1 MERTKHFDNLIIGA
15 GLSGIS
21 AAHYL
26 KKRCPGR
33 SFAILE
39 RRAGIGGT
47 WDLFKYP
54 GIRSDSDMH
63 TLGFA
68 FKPWVGAKAIADGS
82 DIMAY
87 LKETVE
93 ELALDEKVAFHR
105 TLVAADYDSAKA
117 IWALT
122 IRNEATSQTETWT
135 CRFLHLCS
143 GYFDYDEGHV
153 PTFEDQD
160 LFDGQ
165 IVHQQFWPEDLDY
178 AGKRVVVIGSGATA
192 ITVVPAMA
200 EKAGHVVML
209 QRTPSYV
216 VKLPAKDA
224 FANRLRKWLPSGMAY
239 AVTRW
244 RNVLA
249 NLISY
254 RLARRYPKQAK
265 SYLLKEM
272 GKHLP
277 REYVTQHFTPSYDPW
292 DQRVCV
298 VPDGDLF
305 KAITEKRA
313 SVVSDRIERFTKEG
327 IALTSGELLSAD
339 IIVLATGLKLNVFGG
354 ASLSLDSEAVVSG
367 DLVTYKGMM
376 FGGVP
381 NLAVTTGYTNSSWT
395 LKADLV
401 SEYIG
406 RLMVYMDERGY
417 VECAPVLDDPEMGR
431 ENAINFTSGY
441 VQRAAH
447 FLPKQGE
454 RWPWKLAQNYA
465 LDIRQLRF
473 GKLDDGVMR
482 FRRCRERVKSG
493 SREEADTVVSRPV
506 RP

>member
-1 MERTKHFDNLIIGA
+1 MKTVKHFDNLIIGA

-26 KKRCPGR
+26 QKRSPQR

-39 RRAGIGGT
+39 RRGGIGGT

-68 FKPWVGAKAIADGS
+68 FKPWVGAKAIADGP

-87 LKETVE
+87 LQETVD
-93 ELALDEKVAFHR
+93 ELALNEKIVFHR
-105 TLVAADYDSAKA
+105 TLVAADYDSARA
-117 IWALT
+117 IWTLVIQNETTAEAETLT
-122 IRNEATSQTETWT
+122 CN
-135 CRFLHLCS
+135 FLHLCS
-143 GYFDYDEGHV
+143 GYYDYGEGHA
-153 PTFEDQD
+153 PTFKGQD
-160 LFDGQ
+160 IFEGQ
-165 IVHQQFWPEDLDY
+165 VVHQQFWPENLDY

-200 EKAGHVVML
+200 ETADHVVML
-209 QRTPSYV
+209 QRTPAYV
-216 VKLPAKDA
+216 VELPAKDA
-224 FANRLRKWLPSGMAY
+224 FANRLRKWLPSGFAY

-254 RLARRYPKQAK
+254 RLARRYPQRAK

-272 GKHLP
+272 EKHLP
-277 REYVTQHFTPSYDPW
+277 REYIKQHFTPSYNPW

-305 KAITEKRA
+305 KAIRKKRA
-313 SVVSDRIERFTKEG
+313 SVVSDRIDHFTQDG
-327 IALTSGELLSAD
+327 ILLKSGEQLSAD

-354 ASLSLDSEAVVSG
+354 AQLSLDGEPVVSG

-406 RLMVYMDERGY
+406 RLMSYMDERQY
-417 VECAPVLDDPEMGR
+417 VECVPELDDPAMGR

-441 VQRAAH
+441 VQRASH
-447 FLPKQGE
+447 FLPKQGD

-473 GKLDDGVMR
+473 GKLNDGVMR
-482 FRRCRERVKSG
+482 FRRDGEQINSG
-493 SREEADTVVSRPV
+493 S
-506 RP
+506 

>member
-1 MERTKHFDNLIIGA
+1 MENTKHFDNLIVGA

-26 KKRCPGR
+26 QKRSPHR

-39 RRAGIGGT
+39 RRADIGGT

-68 FKPWVGAKAIADGS
+68 FKPWVGAKAIADGP

-87 LKETVE
+87 LHETVD
-93 ELALDEKVAFHR
+93 ELALREQIAFHR
-105 TLVAADYDSAKA
+105 SVLSADYDSARA
-117 IWALT
+117 IWTLA
-122 IRNEATSQTETWT
+122 IQNGITSQTETWT
-135 CRFLHLCS
+135 CNFLHLCS
-143 GYFDYDEGHV
+143 GYYDYDEGHT
-153 PTFEDQD
+153 PSFDGQD
-160 LFDGQ
+160 KFKGQ
-165 IVHQQFWPEDLDY
+165 IVHQQFWPQDLDY

-200 EKAGHVVML
+200 ETAGHVVML

-216 VKLPAKDA
+216 VKLEAKDA
-224 FANRLRKWLPSGMAY
+224 FANRLRKWLPGKLAY
-239 AVTRW
+239 ALTRW

-249 NLISY
+249 NLVSY
-254 RLARRYPKQAK
+254 RLARRYPERAK
-265 SYLLKEM
+265 KFLLKEM
-272 GKHLP
+272 RKHLP
-277 REYVTQHFTPSYDPW
+277 REIVTQHFTPSYDPW

-305 KAITEKRA
+305 TAIREKRA
-313 SVVSDRIERFTKEG
+313 SVVSDHIAHFTEDG
-327 IALTSGELLSAD
+327 IMLASGEMLHAD

-354 ASLSLDSEAVVSG
+354 AKLSRDGKPIVSG
-367 DLVTYKGMM
+367 DLMTYKGMM

-406 RLMVYMDERGY
+406 RLMTYMDKRQY
-417 VECAPVLDDPEMGR
+417 VECAPMLNDPNMDR

-441 VQRAAH
+441 VQRASH
-447 FLPKQGE
+447 FLPKQGS

-473 GKLDDGVMR
+473 GKLDDGVMQ
-482 FRRCRERVKSG
+482 FRQRAELT
-493 SREEADTVVSRPV
+493 EAVTKEKQAKQSVA
-506 RP
+506 

>member
-1 MERTKHFDNLIIGA
+1 MTSATRSAMENTKHFDNLIIGA

-21 AAHYL
+21 AAYYL
-26 KKRCPGR
+26 KKRSPRR

-39 RRAGIGGT
+39 RRDAIGGT

-68 FKPWVGAKAIADGS
+68 FKPWVGAKAIADGP
-82 DIMAY
+82 DILAY
-87 LKETVE
+87 LQETVD
-93 ELALDEKVAFHR
+93 ELALDEKIIFHHS
-105 TLVAADYDSAKA
+105 LISADYDSASAMWK
-117 IWALT
+117 LT
-122 IRNEATSQTETWT
+122 IQKAGASEAETWT
-135 CRFLHLCS
+135 CSFLHLCS
-143 GYFDYDEGHV
+143 GYYDYDEGHA
-153 PTFEDQD
+153 PAFEDQEA
-160 LFDGQ
+160 FEGQ
-165 IVHQQFWPEDLDY
+165 IVHQQFWPDDLDY
-178 AGKRVVVIGSGATA
+178 ADKSVVVIGSGATA

-200 EKAGHVVML
+200 KTAGHVVML

-224 FANRLRKWLPSGMAY
+224 FANRLRKWLPNRLSY
-239 AVTRW
+239 AITRW

-265 SYLLKEM
+265 DHLLKDM
-272 GKHLP
+272 QKHLP
-277 REYVTQHFTPSYDPW
+277 REYVEQHFTPEYDPW

-305 KAITEKRA
+305 QAIREKRA
-313 SVVSDRIERFTKEG
+313 SVVSDQITGFTKEG
-327 IALTSGELLSAD
+327 IALASGELLRAD

-354 ASLSLDSEAVVSG
+354 AKLSLNGKPIHSG

-401 SEYIG
+401 SEYVG
-406 RLMVYMDERGY
+406 RLMTYMDDNQY
-417 VECAPVLDDPEMGR
+417 AECAPVLDDPDMGR

-441 VQRAAH
+441 VQRASH
-447 FLPKQGE
+447 FLPKQGD

-473 GKLDDGVMR
+473 GKLNDGVML
-482 FRRCRERVKSG
+482 FRRHEDLGKAVTQEG
-493 SREEADTVVSRPV
+493 
-506 RP
+506 